1 MPDYRL
7 YCSTAGITNA
17 EMVEKLRSK
26 YPKYTKATQS
36 MVCNPADYA
45 VQLIPAAEDLLMD
58 AFGYAPGLA
67 AADPDIRRRRSHG
80 SKARPCRLYVR
91 VGEALLDRVKSTA
104 ARLHFGTMQDM
115 IEAALVQFVD
125 RYGVGADAP
134 GGPRY
139 GEEVVRP

>member
-17 EMVEKLRSK
+17 EMVEKLKRK

-67 AADPDIRRRRSHG
+67 APDPDIRRRRSHG
-80 SKARPCRLYVR
+80 SRVRPCRLYVR
-91 VGEALLDRVKSTA
+91 VDEALMDRVKSTA

-115 IEAALVQFVD
+115 IEAALVQFCD
-125 RYGVGADAP
+125 RYGLASP
-134 GGPRY
+134 TGGSGPQGR
-139 GEEVVRP
+139 

>member
-17 EMVEKLRSK
+17 EMVEKLKSK

-45 VQLIPAAEDLLMD
+45 VQLIPAAEDLLME

-67 AADPDIRRRRSHG
+67 APDPDVKRRKEHG
-80 SKARPCRLYVR
+80 NKAKPNRLYVR
-91 VGEALLDRVKSTA
+91 LDNELMERVKNAA
-104 ARLHFGTMQDM
+104 ARMHFAFMQDLV
-115 IEAALVQFVD
+115 EAALLQFVD